1 MTKSPLGF
9 GLVAIAATASLAVAG
24 GDDEKKLNSSAL
36 DRLASQQGGGTGDVK
51 LSAMAGKG
59 ITFDGGDSFMLNIMN
74 RVQPYYAFAAN
85 DGAVADTS
93 SFSIRRARTKFQG
106 HIWNKDIKFRLQTDW
121 VEGTSIKDAW
131 IHWMFFN
138 KDGNTVGLRFGQQ
151 KTFFGREATGSS
163 GGLEFVD
170 RSIATKTQA
179 NARARGAAL
188 TGEHAEG
195 KFHWTA
201 GAFNS
206 DTAAGDG
213 TNSGEEAANPDN
225 ELNYIFTVRLDPNGD
240 MGDESYM
247 QGDLEG
253 VQELKW
259 GVGAGLQIGNHRA
272 VVGGSTVDVDGTSIN
287 INASMKLK
295 GFHVLGEVF
304 LRGDEADVAGSS
316 STDSTGWVV
325 GGTYTMPPQEGH
337 NSQWGF
343 GARYSMVDF
352 DKAQTLLA
360 TSGLGSAQGDV
371 GELTVVVNN
380 FYHAHSLK
388 TQASWTLQNVNPS
401 GGSDLTNHIF
411 ELQLTFVF

>member
-1 MTKSPLGF
+1 MTMNPLGF

-24 GDDEKKLNSSAL
+24 GDEEKKLNSGNL
-36 DRLASQQGGGTGDVK
+36 DRLATQQGGDAGTVK

-59 ITFDGGDSFMLNIMN
+59 ITIDGGDAFMLNIVN
-74 RVQPYYAFAAN
+74 RVQPNYTFAAN
-85 DGAVADTS
+85 DGAVADVST
-93 SFSIRRARTKFQG
+93 FGVRRARTKFQG

-131 IHWMFFN
+131 IHWMFMN
-138 KDGNTVGLRFGQQ
+138 KDGNAIGLRFGQQ

-170 RSIATKTQA
+170 RSLATRVQA
-179 NARARGAAL
+179 NSRSRGAAL

-201 GAFNS
+201 GAFNT
-206 DTAAGDG
+206 DTAAGSAS
-213 TNSGEEAANPDN
+213 SGEETANPDN
-225 ELNYIFTVRLDPNGD
+225 ELDYVFTVRLDPNGD

-247 QGDLEG
+247 QGDLDNT
-253 VQELKW
+253 QELKW

-272 VVGGSTVDVDGTSIN
+272 VVGGSTVDIDGTSIN
-287 INASMKLK
+287 INASGKIK

-304 LRGDEADVAGSS
+304 IRSDEADVTGSS

-325 GGTYTMPPQEGH
+325 GGTYTLAKQEGH
-337 NSQWGF
+337 NNQWGF

-352 DKAQTLLA
+352 DKAQTLIVA
-360 TSGLGSAQGDV
+360 PGLGGAQGDV
-371 GELTVVVNN
+371 SELTVVVNN
-380 FYHAHSLK
+380 FYHQHALK
-388 TQASWTLQNVNPS
+388 TQASWTLQNVNPN
-401 GGSDLTNHIF
+401 GGNDLTNHII
-411 ELQLTFVF
+411 EIQVTFVF

>member
-24 GDDEKKLNSSAL
+24 GDEEKKLNSGNL
-36 DRLASQQGGGTGDVK
+36 DRLASAQGGDAGAVK

-59 ITFDGGDSFMLNIMN
+59 VTIDGGDSFMLNLVN

-93 SFSIRRARTKFQG
+93 SFSIKRARTRFSG
-106 HIWNKDIKFRLQTDW
+106 HIYNKDIKFRLQTDW
-121 VEGTSIKDAW
+121 VEGTSVKDAW
-131 IHWMFFN
+131 LHWMFMN
-138 KDGNTVGLRFGQQ
+138 KDGNAVGLRFGQQ

-170 RSIATKTQA
+170 RSLATRVQA
-179 NARARGAAL
+179 NGRSRGAAL

-201 GAFNS
+201 GVFNT
-206 DTAAGDG
+206 DTAAGSAS
-213 TNSGEEAANPDN
+213 SGEEAANPDN
-225 ELNYIFTVRLDPNGD
+225 ELDYVFTIRLDPNGD

-247 QGDLEG
+247 QADLEG

-259 GVGAGLQIGNHRA
+259 SVGAGLQIGNHRA
-272 VVGGSTVDVDGTSIN
+272 VAGATTVDVDGTSIN
-287 INASMKLK
+287 INAGAKIK

-304 LRGDEADVAGSS
+304 IRSDEADVTGSQ
-316 STDSTGWVV
+316 STDSTGFVV
-325 GGTYTMPPQEGH
+325 GGTYTLPKQEGH

-352 DKAQTLLA
+352 DKTQTLLTA
-360 TSGLGSAQGDV
+360 TGLGSAQGDV
-371 GELTVVVNN
+371 SELTVAVSN
-380 FYHAHSLK
+380 YYRAHAMK
-388 TQASWTLQNVNPS
+388 TQASWTLQEVNPN
-401 GGSDLTNHIF
+401 GGTDLTNHIF
-411 ELQLTFVF
+411 ELQVTFVF